1 MSKLRAGVIGVGY
14 LGNFHAQ
21 KYAELENVELVGVA
35 DASLA
40 RAQEIATALSTK
52 AFQDYHELIAQVDL
66 VSIVVPTDLHHS
78 IARECLDSDV
88 HILLEKP
95 ITITVEEAEDLIKL
109 AHERNK
115 VFQVGH
121 LERFNPAIMAL
132 DGKLNNPMFIES
144 HRLAPFKIRGT
155 DVNVV
160 MDLMIHDI
168 DIILNLVQSDIR
180 SVSAVGVPV
189 LSGGIDIANA
199 RLEFENGCVANVTA
213 SRVSREGVRKL
224 RIFQPDAYFSI
235 DYNLREITMANKKS
249 GELDEQGVPVIALD
263 KETFAQADALMSEI
277 KAFINSITT
286 GKPPVVSG
294 EDGKRALEVAL
305 TINKDIKITNDASQ
319 AMAMSQ

>member
-21 KYAELENVELVGVA
+21 KYAALEDIELVGVA
-35 DASLA
+35 DANIE
-40 RAQEIATALSTK
+40 RAKEIASELSTK
-52 AFQDYHELIAQVDL
+52 AFADYSDLISQVDL

-78 IARECLDSDV
+78 IARDCLNSDV

-95 ITITVEEAEDLIKL
+95 VTITVAEAEELIDLAKKKN
-109 AHERNK
+109 R

-132 DGKLNNPMFIES
+132 DGKMNNPMYVES

-168 DIILNLVQSDIR
+168 DIILNLVQSEIK

-189 LSGGIDIANA
+189 LSGDVDIANA
-199 RLEFENGCVANVTA
+199 RLEFVNGCVANVTA
-213 SRVSREGVRKL
+213 SRVSREGMRKL

-235 DYNLREITMANKKS
+235 DYNDREITMASKKN
-249 GELDEQGVPVIALD
+249 DEVDDQGIPVISVE
-263 KETFAQADALMSEI
+263 KENFEQADALMSEI
-277 KAFINSITT
+277 KAFIDSIKT

-305 TINKDIKITNDASQ
+305 TINKDIQITNDASQ
-319 AMAMSQ
+319 VMAMSQ